1 MKLAPEAP
9 SSQPAVT
16 SLQIELPFGLIGL
29 AHLKHFVLSPVQG
42 VFPLMRLA
50 SVGQEQIQF
59 LVLEPH
65 EALKNYEIE
74 LRDEDTDSLG
84 ISAPD
89 DCLVINIVT
98 IHSESPQYVTIN
110 LIGPIVIN
118 RHTLVGKQVIL
129 ENSEHYSTTHALVD
143 DRPSASR
150 SS

>member
-16 SLQIELPFGLIGL
+16 SLMIELPFGLIGL
-29 AHLKHFVLSPVQG
+29 AHLKHFELTPVQG

-50 SVGQEQIQF
+50 SIGQEQIQF
-59 LVLEPH
+59 LVLEPQ

-74 LRDEDTDSLG
+74 LRDEDTDILG

-98 IHSESPQYVTIN
+98 IHSESPQYVTLN

-129 ENSEHYSTTHALVD
+129 ENSERYSTNYALVD

-150 SS
+150 GS

>member
-1 MKLAPEAP
+1 M
-9 SSQPAVT
+9 
-16 SLQIELPFGLIGL
+16 IELPFGLIGL
-29 AHLKHFVLSPVQG
+29 AHLKNFELTPVQG

-50 SVGQEQIQF
+50 SAGQEQIQF

-98 IHSESPQYVTIN
+98 IHSESPQYVTLN

-129 ENSEHYSTTHALVD
+129 ENSERYTTNYALVD

>member
-1 MKLAPEAP
+1 M
-9 SSQPAVT
+9 
-16 SLQIELPFGLIGL
+16 IELPFGLIGL
-29 AHLKHFVLSPVQG
+29 AHLKNFELTPVQG

-98 IHSESPQYVTIN
+98 IHSESPQYVTLN

-118 RHTLVGKQVIL
+118 RHTLIGKQVIL
-129 ENSEHYSTTHALVD
+129 ENSERYSTNYALVD